1 MNNEVYRSLDI
12 LLQRDSNKF
21 WQRIK
26 GRRKSRVHT
35 SLTAEQFVNYYSG
48 TMCDESTLTPE
59 QTHIARQVDLK
70 YNDICSNITPQVI
83 PPELIDSIIP
93 QLKRNSSP
101 GIDGISAEYLL
112 HGRSEILSDHLSRLF
127 SAILTFNCVPSVFI
141 TGVMVP
147 ILKKP
152 TIDPSNPSNYRPITV
167 SSIFAKLFE
176 MLIMPNEQNLPL
188 CSNQYGFRNNYSVGH
203 GISFLNDLML
213 YSRHTQS
220 NMFICSMD
228 AEKCFDSLWHAGLF
242 YKLIDVLPDV
252 HWCVLYNWY
261 SSMKAVIKW
270 NGNIHNM
277 YFNVTRGTRQGS
289 I

>member
-21 WQRIK
+21 WHRIK
-26 GRRKSRVHT
+26 GRRKSRVHS

-48 TMCDESTLTPE
+48 TMCE
-59 QTHIARQVDLK
+59 
-70 YNDICSNITPQVI
+70 VI

-101 GIDGISAEYLL
+101 GIDGIRAEYLL
-112 HGRSEILSDHLSRLF
+112 HGRSEILCDHLSRLF
-127 SAILTFNCVPSVFI
+127 SAILTFNCIPSVFI

-203 GISFLNDLML
+203 GVSFLNDLML

-220 NMFICSMD
+220 NVYLQHGCRKMF
-228 AEKCFDSLWHAGLF
+228 
-242 YKLIDVLPDV
+242 
-252 HWCVLYNWY
+252 
-261 SSMKAVIKW
+261 
-270 NGNIHNM
+270 
-277 YFNVTRGTRQGS
+277 
-289 I
+289 